1 MTYDV
6 AIVGGGPA
14 GLATSLAL
22 SEQGLSCV
30 VLERAPGVPD
40 KACGEGLMPAG
51 LALLERWGV
60 RGLLSS
66 ADASPFVGIR
76 YVQEDG
82 TQAEGRLPGT
92 GGLAVRRVALTAA
105 MARRA
110 AALGVEVRQR
120 ARVERFCRVEGGVR
134 VELDGE
140 TVRARVLVAADGLG
154 SPLRHAEGLDAP
166 VRGARRFGLRQH
178 FRRAAWS
185 PFVEVHLSVGAEAYV
200 TPAGEGRV
208 GVAFLFED
216 GTADP
221 VRFGA
226 LLERFPL
233 LAERLAG
240 AEPDSQP
247 RGAGPFLRAAR
258 LRVADRFALVGDA
271 AGYVD
276 AVTGEGLSLAF
287 ACADSLGRV
296 LPAALVHGATR
307 ETLWPYERAWRRHF
321 RDYAW
326 TARALLAL
334 ARRPRLRRQA
344 VHALARRPALFEWAL
359 ARVAGA

>member
-1 MTYDV
+1 MRYDV

-22 SEQGLSCV
+22 SARGLSCV

-60 RGLLSS
+60 RRLLSAS
-66 ADASPFVGIR
+66 EASPFIGIR

-82 TQAEGRLPGT
+82 TYAEGRLPGT
-92 GGLAVRRVALTAA
+92 GGLAIRRPALTAA
-105 MARRA
+105 LARRA
-110 AALGVEVRQR
+110 VELGVDVHRG
-120 ARVERFCRVEGGVR
+120 ARVERFSRVEGGVR
-134 VELDGE
+134 VEVDGAP
-140 TVRARVLVAADGLG
+140 VDARMLVAADGLQ
-154 SPLRHAEGLDAP
+154 SPLRHAEGLDVPA
-166 VRGARRFGLRQH
+166 RGARRFGLRQH

-185 PFVEVHLSVGAEAYV
+185 PFVEVHLCVGAEAYV
-200 TPAGEGRV
+200 TPAGEGRI

-216 GTADP
+216 GAATP
-221 VRFGA
+221 VRMA
-226 LLERFPL
+226 SLLERFPR
-233 LAERLAG
+233 LAERLEG
-240 AEPDSQP
+240 ALPDSQP

-258 LRVADRFALVGDA
+258 ARVADRFALVGDA

-287 ACADSLGRV
+287 ACADSLGEV
-296 LPAALVHGATR
+296 LPDALARGAHR
-307 ETLWPYERAWRRHF
+307 EALWPYERAWRRHF
-321 RDYAW
+321 RRYAW

-334 ARRPRLRRQA
+334 ARQPRLRRQ
-344 VHALARRPALFEWAL
+344 VVRALSRRPALFERVLAL
-359 ARVAGA
+359 TAGV